1 MRATLDDFDAGDL
14 EKQAVNHLMR
24 VNMQPAGQKLLD
36 ILAAIEQ
43 AEKDLLKKKRTQE
56 KSTIAYRLGFWVFW
70 GGVVSPAL
78 LSLILALSV
87 WLGAPRPLGYVSIGL
102 LAFAY
107 LVIFFYPFFGAWLY
121 RGALWNISRAPFA
134 SILKANVERPMQVDG
149 LYLPQLTALPKTEL
163 KLGIMELKNE
173 RANFAQRIALFS
185 GPIEKLGI
193 LPGLLA
199 LLVTIQKLDGQPD
212 WVHVI
217 AYANILVFIMALIAH
232 YLLTRYDRMIA
243 LSELALSQKE
253 EDTKATTRTATHPIP
268 A

>member
-1 MRATLDDFDAGDL
+1 
-14 EKQAVNHLMR
+14 
-24 VNMQPAGQKLLD
+24 MQHAGQKLLD
-36 ILAAIEQ
+36 ILANIEQ
-43 AEKDLLKKKRTQE
+43 SEKDLIKQKRAQE
-56 KSTIAYRLGFWVFW
+56 KSTSTYRLGAWVFW

-87 WLGAPRPLGYVSIGL
+87 WLGAPRPLGYFGIGL

-121 RGALWNISRAPFA
+121 RGALRNISRAPFA

-149 LYLPQLTALPKTEL
+149 RYLPQLTALPKTEL

-173 RANFAQRIALFS
+173 RANFAQRITLFS

-212 WVHVI
+212 WVHAI
-217 AYANILVFIMALIAH
+217 AYANILVFVIALIAH

-243 LSELALSQKE
+243 LSELALAQKE
-253 EDTKATTRTATHPIP
+253 EETKAPPRSTPHPVL